1 MCRNGPAAPVRQDDA
16 DPVPT
21 VERRSRGPGRQR
33 EGKID
38 HGNRLDRPLMGAQP
52 PVTEP
57 TTLDPA
63 GAGRVHPVPADA
75 LPAGAS
81 VLDALPAGASV
92 LDALP
97 DAIIV
102 MDPAS
107 LRFCYANRGATELLG
122 YSRDELMRMTPR
134 DVGPLHAEQA
144 YRDLLAP
151 LPDPLSPRT
160 FGTVWRRRDGEL
172 VRVEVSLRHV
182 RSEGGEG
189 RLIAVVRDLTGR
201 ADGGARVTRPLPSE
215 QAAAAGFATMIAA
228 VGDAVVVCG
237 PGGRVTHSNQAA
249 RALFGEGLA
258 YWGQVLERLD
268 DPGGEAPVPGRCE
281 RQGPVQLRYR
291 DGQEQWLS
299 LTAHPVMGE
308 GATCGAAP
316 AVATIVLVQDVSD
329 ARRTRQAREAFMGV
343 LSHELRTP
351 VTTIYAGSKVL
362 GGAGGSLTPAVRQEV
377 YRDIAAESERLYRLV
392 EDLLVLAR
400 FDGVAPGSIGD
411 EPVLLQRILP
421 DVIDLERIRFPDTRF
436 DVDLPAG
443 LPTVRAERTYVAQ
456 IARNLLT
463 NAARYSPPGSTVRL
477 ELAAAADLVEIRVL
491 DEGPGF
497 PADEAGRLFDL
508 FYRSET
514 TSRITGG
521 AGIGLFVCRR
531 LVEAMGGRV
540 WARPRSGGG
549 SEFGFALRTFTEEE
563 M

>member
-1 MCRNGPAAPVRQDDA
+1 M
-16 DPVPT
+16 
-21 VERRSRGPGRQR
+21 PGSQC

-38 HGNRLDRPLMGAQP
+38 HDNRLDGPLMGARP

-57 TTLDPA
+57 TTQDPA
-63 GAGRVHPVPADA
+63 GPGRVHPVPADA
-75 LPAGAS
+75 LPTGTS
-81 VLDALPAGASV
+81 VLDALPAGA
-92 LDALP
+92 LP
-97 DAIIV
+97 ACGSAFV
-102 MDPAS
+102 
-107 LRFCYANRGATELLG
+107 
-122 YSRDELMRMTPR
+122 
-134 DVGPLHAEQA
+134 
-144 YRDLLAP
+144 
-151 LPDPLSPRT
+151 
-160 FGTVWRRRDGEL
+160 
-172 VRVEVSLRHV
+172 
-182 RSEGGEG
+182 
-189 RLIAVVRDLTGR
+189 
-201 ADGGARVTRPLPSE
+201 PLPSE
-215 QAAAAGFATMIAA
+215 QAAAAFATMIAA

-237 PGGRVTHSNQAA
+237 PGGRVTHSNPAA

-258 YWGQVLERLD
+258 HWRQVLKRLD
-268 DPGGEAPVPGRCE
+268 DPGGDAPVPGLCE

-291 DGQEQWLS
+291 DGQEHWLS
-299 LTAHPVMGE
+299 LTAHPVVGE
-308 GATCGAAP
+308 GAATRGVAP
-316 AVATIVLVQDVSD
+316 AVATIVLVRDVSD
-329 ARRTRQAREAFMGV
+329 ARRSRQAREAFIGV

-362 GGAGGSLTPAVRQEV
+362 GGAGGSLTPSVRREV

-400 FDGVAPGSIGD
+400 FDGVAPGSLGD

-421 DVIDLERIRFPDTRF
+421 DVIDLERIRFPATHF
-436 DVDLPAG
+436 DVDVPVG
-443 LPTVRAERTYVAQ
+443 LPMVRAERTYVEQ
-456 IARNLLT
+456 VARNLLT

-477 ELAAAADLVEIRVL
+477 ELAAAADRVEIRVL

-563 M
+563 T